1 MSSKLSGKL
10 SVPGE
15 LVSEYDDTK
24 PLELIGHLSIPE
36 YVGKEYTGSYEVI
49 PTGEFQLL
57 PTSECYL
64 VDDVIVHPIPY
75 SEVSNEYGGV
85 TVTIGE

>member
-1 MSSKLSGKL
+1 M
-10 SVPGE
+10 
-15 LVSEYDDTK
+15 SEYSLELTGYLSISEQDES
-24 PLELIGHLSIPE
+24 PLELTGYLSIPE
-36 YVGKEYTGSYEVI
+36 RSGTKYDGSYEVI